1 MSPKSLFLFK
11 KNVYLKV
18 GAFLLIIPTILVL
31 TFTQNKPVADAQIAS
46 LYASTCLGGWKDVD
60 KVTGVPEVAG
70 DASVEYSEKNSATL
84 YNKQTQIYCGGFTGQ
99 IPDGVN
105 RTKVALRF
113 SWGVEGVIRDTVPQ
127 RDNQET
133 NSVGN
138 TTIIESDT
146 ASGTSETSG
155 GVQSDNSESVEPAQ
169 EEEVPVEAQQEPAVE
184 SESVS
189 WWRQLVPQ
197 AFAQEEVI
205 EDVGPVD
212 EVMVEPTTPEATQL
226 KETTTAQATSTDE
239 SKDEEISL
247 ETDEILAS
255 STASSSATSTQRSY
269 VSPIFDEN
277 TSKDNALFE
286 VLFTLDNENWYPLG
300 YVSRINNDIQFEL
313 PLELFTSVEDFN
325 KLQISLKTV
334 ERFDETPKIYLDS
347 MWIEVS
353 YLGVDEDPLA
363 PPGTRGGD
371 VIMSSVSTPETTLV
385 TVFRGVKLETLSNI
399 TSLLASTT
407 ATGTASTTLVQGT
420 STEASGAAIV
430 APLAQS
436 STLATSSATSTAST
450 SIPMVTFES
459 EIPLEIRKEL
469 RATPGVEVEVWLYDR
484 LTDAWTRVADNSST
498 ATVPKAVLLDNKVFW
513 FGPENTSLWLFD
525 TVANSYSSRS
535 LSVTE
540 PVEIEFINSAGAV
553 EYVQYNVES
562 EQLERKG
569 SVSSSS
575 VSSV

>member
-113 SWGVEGVIRDTVPQ
+113 SWGVEGVIRDTAPQ
-127 RDNQET
+127 RNNQET

-138 TTIIESDT
+138 TTTIESDT
-146 ASGTSETSG
+146 ASGTSETG
-155 GVQSDNSESVEPAQ
+155 GEIQSDNSQSVEPAQ
-169 EEEVPVEAQQEPAVE
+169 EEEVPVEAEQEPTTE

-189 WWRQLVPQ
+189 WWRHVVPQ
-197 AFAQEEVI
+197 AFAQGEVTEDASPLEEAV
-205 EDVGPVD
+205 
-212 EVMVEPTTPEATQL
+212 VEPASSETVQLEEAT
-226 KETTTAQATSTDE
+226 TDQATSTDE
-239 SKDEEISL
+239 SKDEEMSL

-334 ERFDETPKIYLDS
+334 ERFDEIPKIYLDS

-363 PPGTRGGD
+363 PPGTRSGD

-399 TSLLASTT
+399 TSLPASTT
-407 ATGTASTTLVQGT
+407 ATSTASTTPAQIA
-420 STEASGAAIV
+420 STEARNIATGT
-430 APLAQS
+430 PLALS
-436 STLATSSATSTAST
+436 SPSATSTAST
-450 SIPMVTFES
+450 SIPIVTFES

-513 FGPENTSLWLFD
+513 FGPENTSLWMFD

-535 LSVTE
+535 LSVIE

-553 EYVQYNVES
+553 EYVQYNIES
-562 EQLERKG
+562 KQLERKG
-569 SVSSSS
+569 GVSSSS
-575 VSSV
+575 VSGV